1 MQNTSGVQII
11 QQPSAN
17 LPLKTPGWAAA
28 AGNNPCRSNHQR
40 LYKHAWTA
48 EAVAAAPAAAWRLCN
63 LEAVIL
69 VYLTVLASENPGGQI
84 KYYVPHK
91 CKGLWG
97 LNHFH
102 LTATGLL
109 LRPRVSHVAF
119 HSAPRSKNQ
128 ISCLLF
134 SCLCLFNAPVS
145 AVALTFLFFFIAKA

>member
-48 EAVAAAPAAAWRLCN
+48 EAVAAAPAAVWRLCN

-119 HSAPRSKNQ
+119 HSAPGSKNQ
-128 ISCLLF
+128 ISFFSFPAFVYLMLPFLLLLLLF
-134 SCLCLFNAPVS
+134 CF
-145 AVALTFLFFFIAKA
+145 FL